1 MTDGIPWKMMTFAD
15 GINSITIDDN
25 NIITVKEFNK
35 AYLIP
40 KQNIHVMDKNY
51 LLSDNFG
58 DFVKLLCE

>member
-1 MTDGIPWKMMTFAD
+1 M
-15 GINSITIDDN
+15 DDN

>member
-35 AYLIP
+35 ELMRIFP
-40 KQNIHVMDKNY
+40 N
-51 LLSDNFG
+51 
-58 DFVKLLCE
+58 LCMAVS